1 MEIDAQLIHDCFH
14 LGQLENSSV
23 LLNRNAAVGWLILV
37 PATNAV
43 DWHQLDDAE
52 HERVTGQMRLLSGWA
67 ADWFHADKMNVASL
81 GNSVRQM
88 HIHII
93 ARHFCP
99 TPAGRCRFGVSW
111 RRAAVIR
118 MTRYARSQAPWYAIS
133 ISWRSPQILTASV
146 YRER

>member
-43 DWHQLDDAE
+43 DWHQLDAAE
-52 HERVTGQMRLLSGWA
+52 HKRVTGQMRLLSGWA

-88 HIHII
+88 HIHIV
-93 ARHFCP
+93 ARHLSDPCWPLPVWGFLE
-99 TPAGRCRFGVSW
+99 TRHRYTNDAVRQITDALVRDLDLMAL
-111 RRAAVIR
+111 AAD
-118 MTRYARSQAPWYAIS
+118 THSEHLS
-133 ISWRSPQILTASV
+133 
-146 YRER
+146 